1 MRETITTRNATNLQW
16 YECYPLASA
25 QAAETITNAR
35 SAALHMHH
43 ISCRQLIV
51 TAIAAIVSSAAY
63 AAEFTIVNASN
74 IPLQHLY
81 ISPCGAR
88 HWGPDQF
95 TEALPPSRFFTVSS
109 IMPGCYDIQFVVAPW
124 NTCVIAGASL
134 RRSEV
139 WKVTQ
144 WTVFG
149 SQSGDCSHV
158 ASYVPARRRP
168 WSWQS
173 TSASDMKR
181 E

>member
-1 MRETITTRNATNLQW
+1 MVLTLCFSIRS
-16 YECYPLASA
+16 PG
-25 QAAETITNAR
+25 TNAMNSR
-35 SAALHMHH
+35 SASPHMHH
-43 ISCRQLIV
+43 MRYRKLIV
-51 TAIAAIVSSAAY
+51 AAIAATLSSAAS

-81 ISPCGAR
+81 VSPCGAR
-88 HWGPDQF
+88 QWGPDQF
-95 TEALPPSRFFTVSS
+95 TEALPPSRFFTVSG

-124 NTCVIAGASL
+124 NSCVIAGASL

-139 WKVTQ
+139 WKVTR

-158 ASYVPARRRP
+158 ASYVPASQRP
-168 WSWQS
+168 SRWQPP
-173 TSASDMKR
+173 SASDMRR